1 MEKIYVIVTNSQMKE
16 KEKLNSILSQLSH
29 VDYEEIVHDGD
40 DQSVVSLIED
50 VSTIPF
56 FSEHKVIIAK
66 NPKYFM
72 KADYVSDKIL
82 EGLVNYIKKPCDTS
96 TLIFIVKDMKDL
108 LSEYRTLLENNAII
122 YLENKLKEEDA
133 KEYVANS
140 FKEDG
145 YEIEQSVIDELLY
158 RTKGDL
164 ERVVVEVLKLKT
176 YKYSNKIITIND
188 IYTLI
193 SKDLEDN
200 IFDLVNAIVSKNKQT
215 AIDIYNDLKV
225 LNEDSA
231 RIISMLISKFNEL
244 YQTKVLMLEGFS
256 KNDIA
261 QIFNMKV
268 GRVYYMMQSCK
279 SLKLDSIKNSIN
291 QLVDYDYKIKS
302 GQIDKDLA
310 LEMFIL
316 K

>member
-1 MEKIYVIVTNSQMKE
+1 MEKIYVIVTSSQIKQQ
-16 KEKLNSILSQLSH
+16 EKLNSILSQIH
-29 VDYEEIVHDGD
+29 VDYDSITHDGD
-40 DQSVVSLIED
+40 EQSLISLLEE

-56 FSEHKVIIAK
+56 FTEHKVVIAK
-66 NPKYFM
+66 NPKYFI
-72 KADYVSDKIL
+72 KSSIVNERVLSDF
-82 EGLVNYIKKPCDTS
+82 VNYIKNPMDS
-96 TLIFIVKDMKDL
+96 ATLIFMINDLKDL
-108 LSEYRTLLENNAII
+108 EPSYKTLLEKNAIV
-122 YLENKLKEEDA
+122 YLENNLKEEDA
-133 KEYVANS
+133 KEYALNS
-140 FKEDG
+140 FKKEGYQIEDSAL
-145 YEIEQSVIDELLY
+145 EELLY

-164 ERVVVEVLKLKT
+164 ERVVVEIVKLKT
-176 YKYSNKIITIND
+176 YKYESKKILIKD
-188 IYTLI
+188 IYQLI

-200 IFDLVNAIVSKNKQT
+200 VFDLVNAIVSKNKQI

-231 RIISMLISKFNEL
+231 KIISMLVSKFNEL
-244 YQTKVLMLEGFS
+244 YQTKVLMLQGFS

-268 GRVYYMMQSCK
+268 GRVYYMIQSSK
-279 SLKLDSIKNSIN
+279 NLKLEDITSNIN
-291 QLVDYDYKIKS
+291 TLIDYDYKIKS